1 MTQQAKHGLRADK
14 RSRLRLRYKGKI
26 IFLVAVV
33 VAVAATGLAPAAA
46 DDGLLTAAPEQDTGT
61 VDESAPAETPDLSP
75 LTTVEPV
82 TNVGTGTRAVSSTL
96 AGLSVAVD
104 MVGLAGKERTSNAD
118 GTTTIEDVTG
128 GVNLTIQTDSTGFAV
143 SAELAAVTSLHQLR
157 FDVSLPDGAT
167 LELDYDGSIDVVDA
181 DGFTIGAF
189 KAPWAHAAD
198 GTVVET
204 SYTVEGR
211 TIVQSVAT
219 ADEALYPVVADPEF
233 VWGWV
238 TGTIYFNR
246 AETGLIC
253 FSAYTAL
260 LAMRDHAPLWAAT
273 LIGTVIAVALVGVIL
288 LACSANMLGKCIKFK
303 SYQPFAFVYSGD
315 RCT

>member
-1 MTQQAKHGLRADK
+1 M
-14 RSRLRLRYKGKI
+14 
-26 IFLVAVV
+26 

-46 DDGLLTAAPEQDTGT
+46 DDGLHPGPGEQNTGT

-75 LTTVEPV
+75 LTTVGPV
-82 TNVGTGTRAVSSTL
+82 TSVGTGTRAVSSTL

-104 MVGLAGKERTSNAD
+104 MVGLTGKERTSNAD
-118 GTTTIEDVTG
+118 GTTTVG
-128 GVNLTIQTDSTGFAV
+128 GVTDGVDLTIQTGSTGFAV

-167 LELDYDGSIDVVDA
+167 LELVDDGSIDVVDA
-181 DGFTIGAF
+181 DGFTIGVF
-189 KAPWAHAAD
+189 KAPWARAAD

-219 ADEALYPVVADPEF
+219 TDEAVYPVVADPEF
-233 VWGWV
+233 DWGIFS
-238 TGTIYFNR
+238 GTIYFNR
-246 AETGLIC
+246 SETAWIC
-253 FSAYTAL
+253 FTAYSAL
-260 LAMRDHAPLWAAT
+260 VIMRDTAPLWAAT
-273 LIGTVIAVALVGVIL
+273 LIGTVLLVALGGVAIV
-288 LACSANMLGKCIKFK
+288 ACTANLQGKCVKLK
-303 SYQPFAFVYSGD
+303 TYQPYAFVYSGN

>member
-1 MTQQAKHGLRADK
+1 
-14 RSRLRLRYKGKI
+14 
-26 IFLVAVV
+26 
-33 VAVAATGLAPAAA
+33 
-46 DDGLLTAAPEQDTGT
+46 
-61 VDESAPAETPDLSP
+61 
-75 LTTVEPV
+75 
-82 TNVGTGTRAVSSTL
+82 
-96 AGLSVAVD
+96 

-118 GTTTIEDVTG
+118 GTTAIDDVTG

-167 LELDYDGSIDVVDA
+167 LELDDDGSIDVVDA

-189 KAPWAHAAD
+189 KAPWARAAD

-233 VWGWV
+233 DWGWV

-260 LAMRDHAPLWAAT
+260 TNMMAVAPVWAVSVIGT
-273 LIGTVIAVALVGVIL
+273 LIAAMLLVVTIY
-288 LACSANMLGKCIKFK
+288 ACSVTALGKCVKIKTTLTM
-303 SYQPFAFVYSGD
+303 STHSGD

>member
-1 MTQQAKHGLRADK
+1 MAQQAKHGLRAGK
-14 RSRLRLRYKGKI
+14 RRRLRLRYKGKI

-46 DDGLLTAAPEQDTGT
+46 DDGLLTSAPEQDTGT
-61 VDESAPAETPDLSP
+61 IDESAPAETPDLSP

-118 GTTTIEDVTG
+118 GTTTIDDVTG
-128 GVNLTIQTDSTGFAV
+128 DVNLTIQTNSTGFAV

-167 LELDYDGSIDVVDA
+167 LELDDDGSIDVVDA

-189 KAPWAHAAD
+189 KAPWARAAD

-204 SYTVEGR
+204 SYTVEGQ

-246 AETGLIC
+246 AETGSLC
-253 FSAYTAL
+253 FAAYTAL
-260 LAMRDHAPLWAAT
+260 SNMMAVAPVWAASVIGI
-273 LIGTVIAVALVGVIL
+273 LIASMLLVVAIY
-288 LACSANMLGKCIKFK
+288 ACSVNVLGKCVKIKTTLAM
-303 SYQPFAFVYSGD
+303 STHSGD

>member
-1 MTQQAKHGLRADK
+1 MTQQAKHDLRAGK

-46 DDGLLTAAPEQDTGT
+46 DDGLLTAAPKQDTGT

-75 LTTVEPV
+75 LTTVEPI

-118 GTTTIEDVTG
+118 GTTAIDDVTG

-167 LELDYDGSIDVVDA
+167 LELDDDGSIDVVDA

-189 KAPWAHAAD
+189 KAPWARAAD

-233 VWGWV
+233 DWGWV

-246 AETGLIC
+246 AETALIC

-260 LAMRDHAPLWAAT
+260 VAMRDTAPLWAGT
-273 LIGTVIAVALVGVIL
+273 IIGTVILVALIGVALI
-288 LACSANMLGKCIKFK
+288 ACSANLAGKCIKLK
-303 SYQPFAFVYSGD
+303 SYAPYAFVYSGN

>member
-1 MTQQAKHGLRADK
+1 MA
-14 RSRLRLRYKGKI
+14 
-26 IFLVAVV
+26 
-33 VAVAATGLAPAAA
+33 
-46 DDGLLTAAPEQDTGT
+46 
-61 VDESAPAETPDLSP
+61 
-75 LTTVEPV
+75 TVEPV

-118 GTTTIEDVTG
+118 GTTTIDDVTG

-167 LELDYDGSIDVVDA
+167 LELDDDGSIDVVDA

-233 VWGWV
+233 VWG
-238 TGTIYFNR
+238 
-246 AETGLIC
+246 GLPARSTSIEP
-253 FSAYTAL
+253 
-260 LAMRDHAPLWAAT
+260 RR
-273 LIGTVIAVALVGVIL
+273 G
-288 LACSANMLGKCIKFK
+288 
-303 SYQPFAFVYSGD
+303 
-315 RCT
+315 